1 MPVYDL
7 PVRRAPSAAFGRPRT
22 RARGLLDYLDLWR
35 QRRTLADLSPHQ
47 LRDIGLTKEAAKRES
62 ARPIWDVPGH
72 WRL

>member
-22 RARGLLDYLDLWR
+22 RLRGLLDYLDLRR

-47 LRDIGLTKEAAKRES
+47 LRDIGLTEEAAKREA
-62 ARPIWDVPGH
+62 ARPIWDVPSH